1 MHAILEQ
8 LKNDPELY
16 TYYCMKEAEKEKYLS
31 DIVQLYIN
39 HEADLKAYCVSLTPT
54 IFCGLEPV
62 YEALSCHE
70 TEAIGT
76 EQFLAI
82 EFIRVFNA
90 AKLASDV
97 GDYTCCLDDIRID
110 FEKNKTQFDKII
122 IYLTGLLDHERIMV
136 KYRALQILEDWLNE
150 DNKNRYSSTLDKI
163 KSDLQH
169 QDWKIRWLTYHKLKN
184 YELVDKAEL
193 KLSLMDR
200 IRGWINNPDNL
211 LY

>member
-8 LKNDPELY
+8 LKNDPGLDNFYDLED
-16 TYYCMKEAEKEKYLS
+16 AEREKCLS

-39 HEADLKAYCVSLTPT
+39 HEADLKAYCLSVIPT
-54 IFCGLEPV
+54 YFCELEPV
-62 YEALSCHE
+62 YEALSYHE

-76 EQFLAI
+76 EQFLTS
-82 EFIRVFNA
+82 EFIRIFNA
-90 AKLASDV
+90 GKSASDV
-97 GDYTCCLDDIRID
+97 AEYTSCLDDIEID

-122 IYLTGLLDHERIMV
+122 AYLTGLLDHERITV
-136 KYRALQILEDWLNE
+136 KYRALELLYYWITMCGT
-150 DNKNRYSSTLDKI
+150 NRYSSTLDKI

-184 YELVDKAEL
+184 YELADKAEL

-200 IRGWINNPDNL
+200 VRGWINNPENL
-211 LY
+211 LL